1 MLQEGVM
8 EYILFS
14 LWFTLIHTGTY
25 TLAGMAALNISRDLY
40 EGEQRL
46 LDFLID
52 MSEGEKDES
61 GRVKRFFLPAQL
73 LRGLLMSLVLYPVMP
88 LLGDI
93 SFAGRFAFFFG
104 LMFIYTDFA
113 GAVPFPHNIEGFVYM
128 KSRYLQ
134 KKMIWKLYFEI
145 IIYSLLFALCT
156 AWLLF

>member
-1 MLQEGVM
+1 M

-14 LWFTLIHTGTY
+14 LWFTLVHTGTY

-52 MSEGEKDES
+52 MSEGKTL
-61 GRVKRFFLPAQL
+61 FLPAQL

-93 SFAGRFAFFFG
+93 SFAARFAFFFG

-134 KKMIWKLYFEI
+134 KKMVWKLYFEI
-145 IIYSLLFALCT
+145 IIYSLLFAFFV

>member
-1 MLQEGVM
+1 M

-46 LDFLID
+46 L
-52 MSEGEKDES
+52 
-61 GRVKRFFLPAQL
+61 
-73 LRGLLMSLVLYPVMP
+73 MSLVLYPVMP

-93 SFAGRFAFFFG
+93 SFAARFAFFFG

>member
-1 MLQEGVM
+1 M

-93 SFAGRFAFFFG
+93 SFAARFAFFFG

-134 KKMIWKLYFEI
+134 KKMVWKLYFEI
-145 IIYSLLFALCT
+145 IIYSLLFAFFV